1 MDTWIYVGLIALA
14 AGFVKGVSGFGSS
27 LVSIPLLA
35 LAFGDDFIKEIVVVM
50 VTFNL
55 ILNSMLLVAH
65 KGFHPDSL
73 KKVWLIPLFGIIFT
87 IVGIEIFITVS
98 DATIKTIA
106 GIMIL
111 VSMAIKIFQY
121 SRFSITLPETNL
133 FKIVV
138 GSLSGIG
145 NGIASID
152 GPPVVFYLSSIHA
165 ERVYFK
171 NVLAAHFL
179 VMGIAAVFYH
189 IGIGSYTMDILNILW
204 VMIVGTVIGAFI
216 GIKISKNW
224 QQHVFDYVVIVILF
238 GLGMYFLLW

>member
-1 MDTWIYVGLIALA
+1 MDTWLYVSLIALT

-35 LAFGDDFIKEIVVVM
+35 LVFGVDYIKEIVVVM

-65 KGFHPDSL
+65 KGFRIDSL
-73 KKVWLIPLFGIIFT
+73 RNVWLIPLFGILFT
-87 IVGIEIFITVS
+87 IVGIEIFIAVS
-98 DATIKTIA
+98 DTTIKTIA

-111 VSMAIKIFQY
+111 VSMGIKILQY
-121 SRFSITLPETNL
+121 SPYSITLPETNL
-133 FKIVV
+133 FKIIV

-165 ERVYFK
+165 EKVYFK

-189 IGIGSYTMDILNILW
+189 ISIGSYTMDIVSILL
-204 VMIVGTVIGAFI
+204 VMIVGTAIGAFV

-224 QQHVFDYVVIVILF
+224 QQHIFDYVVIVILF
-238 GLGMYFLLW
+238 ALGMYFLLW